1 MTKAEQEAA
10 LRATRDAERANP
22 EVARLA
28 REARRKKE
36 IGGLIGAGALF
47 MGAAVASHGAYQVI
61 GFIVGIPI
69 TLVLLLGFFGWLRN
83 L

>member
-10 LRATRDAERANP
+10 LRATREAERANP
-22 EVARLA
+22 
-28 REARRKKE
+28 
-36 IGGLIGAGALF
+36 
-47 MGAAVASHGAYQVI
+47 GAAVASHGAYQVI